1 MFNKI
6 KLQKILNSSSQ
17 IISQLFAIII
27 LVKVFTCQILLT
39 TARIIFSNELEFL
52 FTKSLIV
59 CNITVAQKS
68 VEKPNALFP
77 SGGKATVKKLFL
89 FSISNA
95 PFIPFFSFL
104 LRRPKGTKAKSQ
116 IFVKCF

>member
-6 KLQKILNSSSQ
+6 KLQKIVNSSSQ
-17 IISQLFAIII
+17 IISQLIAIII

-39 TARIIFSNELEFL
+39 TARIIFSDKLVFL
-52 FTKSLIV
+52 FIKSLVV

-68 VEKPNALFP
+68 VEKPNTLFP
-77 SGGKATVKKLFL
+77 SGGKAIVKRLFW
-89 FSISNA
+89 FAISNA
-95 PFIPFFSFL
+95 PFIPFSSFL

-116 IFVKCF
+116 IFIKCF

>member
-6 KLQKILNSSSQ
+6 KLQKIVNSSSQ
-17 IISQLFAIII
+17 IISQLIATII

-39 TARIIFSNELEFL
+39 TARIIFSDELEFL
-52 FTKSLIV
+52 FIKSLIA

-68 VEKPNALFP
+68 VEKPNTLFP
-77 SGGKATVKKLFL
+77 SGGKAIVKRLFW
-89 FSISNA
+89 FAISNA
-95 PFIPFFSFL
+95 PFIPFSSFL

-116 IFVKCF
+116 IFIKCF